1 MAENANMRMN
11 SLTLCE
17 RRGHGDLH
25 SIQTAEVTAGVQ
37 SHNPSCV
44 TVCSGERKGH
54 IQFKSAKSYCFSK
67 KNQKKQENTGLWHER
82 LKDYFFFKCIDILF
96 HVDN

>member
-1 MAENANMRMN
+1 MHQREAQMAENANMRVN

-44 TVCSGERKGH
+44 TCSGERKGH
-54 IQFKSAKSYCFSK
+54 TQFKSAVISRRVTVSQNKQNK
-67 KNQKKQENTGLWHER
+67 QKKHRAL
-82 LKDYFFFKCIDILF
+82 
-96 HVDN
+96 V

>member
-1 MAENANMRMN
+1 MHQREAQMAENANMRVN

-44 TVCSGERKGH
+44 TACSGERKGH
-54 IQFKSAKSYCFSK
+54 TQFKSAVVSRELLFLKKTPKETK
-67 KNQKKQENTGLWHER
+67 KNTGQRKKKT
-82 LKDYFFFKCIDILF
+82 
-96 HVDN
+96 

>member
-1 MAENANMRMN
+1 MHQREAQMAENANMRMN

-17 RRGHGDLH
+17 RRRHGDLH

-54 IQFKSAKSYCFSK
+54 IQFKSAKSYCYSK
-67 KNQKKQENTGLWHER
+67 KTKETKKHRALA
-82 LKDYFFFKCIDILF
+82 
-96 HVDN
+96 